1 MRSGAP
7 TAVLRHRLFSEYI
20 NRMDKNRGGRPPK
33 PEGERLV
40 VPVVVRLTREL
51 RDKLT
56 RLGGP
61 AWLRERIKA
70 AKEPQSKE

>member
-1 MRSGAP
+1 
-7 TAVLRHRLFSEYI
+7 
-20 NRMDKNRGGRPPK
+20 MDKNRGGRPPK
-33 PEGERLV
+33 PESERLA

-61 AWLRERIKA
+61 AWLRARIKT
-70 AKEPQSKE
+70 AKEPDNTD

>member
-1 MRSGAP
+1 
-7 TAVLRHRLFSEYI
+7 
-20 NRMDKNRGGRPPK
+20 MDKNRGGRPPK

-61 AWLRERIKA
+61 AWLRDRIKS
-70 AKEPQSKE
+70 AKEPGGKV

>member
-1 MRSGAP
+1 M
-7 TAVLRHRLFSEYI
+7 E
-20 NRMDKNRGGRPPK
+20 KNRGGRPPK
-33 PEGERLV
+33 PETDRLV
-40 VPVVVRLTREL
+40 VPVVIRLTREL

-70 AKEPQSKE
+70 AKEPDNKV

>member
-1 MRSGAP
+1 MG
-7 TAVLRHRLFSEYI
+7 
-20 NRMDKNRGGRPPK
+20 KNRGGRPPK
-33 PEGERLV
+33 PDGERLSL
-40 VPVVVRLTREL
+40 PVVVRLTLEL

-70 AKEPQSKE
+70 AKEPGDKV